1 MIYGYARVSSDM
13 QSRYGTSL
21 DEQER
26 VIREAGAE
34 KVFVDAYTG
43 TKMHRPEFDKLMDAL
58 QDGDTLI
65 VTKMDRIGRTTE
77 GIVTLIKSLL
87 ARNITIRILNL
98 GTIEN
103 TPVGKMIVSFMAG
116 FAEFE
121 RDMIVERTKAG
132 KEYKRQHDPNFKEGR
147 KPIEYDAVLFKALNE
162 RVISGEIT
170 AKDAWTT
177 LGVGKTKWYE
187 IVKERKTA
195 S

>member
-1 MIYGYARVSSDM
+1 M

-58 QDGDTLI
+58 RDGDTLI

-147 KPIEYDAVLFKALNE
+147 KPIQYDSALFQALNE

-177 LGVGKTKWYE
+177 LGVGRSKWYE
-187 IVKERKTA
+187 IVKERNRA

>member
-77 GIVTLIKSLL
+77 GIVSLIKSLL

-147 KPIEYDAVLFKALNE
+147 KPIQYDEVLFEELLQRTVN
-162 RVISGEIT
+162 GELT
-170 AKDAWTT
+170 AAQAGKL
-177 LGVGKTKWYE
+177 LGVGRSKWYE

>member
-1 MIYGYARVSSDM
+1 MIYGYARVSSDG
-13 QSRYGTSL
+13 QDRYGTSVEDQTAAL
-21 DEQER
+21 KQN
-26 VIREAGAE
+26 GAME
-34 KVFVDAYTG
+34 IYKDAFTG
-43 TKMHRPEFDKLMDAL
+43 TKMHRPEFDRLMDAL

-65 VTKMDRIGRTTE
+65 VTKLDRLGRTSE
-77 GIVTLIKSLL
+77 GIISLIKQLID
-87 ARNITIRILNL
+87 RDITVKVLNM

-103 TPVGKMIVSFMAG
+103 TPVGRLIVTFLAG
-116 FAEFE
+116 IAEFE
-121 RDMIVERTKAG
+121 RDLIVERTAAG
-132 KEYKRQHDPNFKEGR
+132 KAFRKANDPTWKDGR
-147 KPIEYDAVLFKALNE
+147 KPMEYDTVLFQALNE